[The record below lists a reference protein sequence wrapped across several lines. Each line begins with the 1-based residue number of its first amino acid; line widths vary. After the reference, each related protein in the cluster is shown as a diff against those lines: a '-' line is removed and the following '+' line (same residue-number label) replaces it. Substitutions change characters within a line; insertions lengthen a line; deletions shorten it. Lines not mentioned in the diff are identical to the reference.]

1 LRDPELRRRVAQAI
15 ADASRDDGV
24 HPSPSDDLN
33 ALFPGDAS

>member
-15 ADASRDDGV
+15 ADATRDDGA
-24 HPSPSDDLN
+24 HPSPADELA